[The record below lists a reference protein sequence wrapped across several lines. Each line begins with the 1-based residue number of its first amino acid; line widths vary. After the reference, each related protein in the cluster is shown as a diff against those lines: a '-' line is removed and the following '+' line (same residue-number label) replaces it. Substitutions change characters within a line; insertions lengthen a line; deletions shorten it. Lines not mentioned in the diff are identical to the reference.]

1 MPISMYR
8 RLIRKVIA
16 QTYAAYCQGQPLAGW
31 WAARRR
37 LDRLCKRSG
46 DAACQ
51 TEHVSVDSLS
61 IRPVVTGMLLTGPRF
76 FVASGSPL
84 ATVSRRG

>member
-1 MPISMYR
+1 MPIKTFR

-37 LDRLCKRSG
+37 LERS
-46 DAACQ
+46 CN
-51 TEHVSVDSLS
+51 
-61 IRPVVTGMLLTGPRF
+61 
-76 FVASGSPL
+76 
-84 ATVSRRG
+84 